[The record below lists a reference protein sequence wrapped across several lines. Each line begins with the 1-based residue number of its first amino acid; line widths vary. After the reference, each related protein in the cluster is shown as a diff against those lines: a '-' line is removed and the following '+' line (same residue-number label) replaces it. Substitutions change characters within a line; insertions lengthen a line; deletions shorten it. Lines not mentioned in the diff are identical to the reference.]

1 MRLTREQQSEQPRK
15 EKVDHPKKSAHSDN
29 CHDDHA
35 REVDGFFARWPNH
48 LAEFRAR
55 FPEVPHDS
63 IISLNFS
70 DHRQLLIR
78 DRLRT
83 NQDTVRLRKTVS
95 LLLSFRSERRAS
107 IVKRPRLP
115 ATLIWSRDAAC
126 AADHGG
132 STF

>member
-1 MRLTREQQSEQPRK
+1 MRLTREQQSEQAGK
-15 EKVDHPKKSAHSDN
+15 EKVDHPKKSAHSDDR
-29 CHDDHA
+29 HHDHA

-83 NQDTVRLRKTVS
+83 NQDTVRLRKRVS
-95 LLLSFRSERRAS
+95 ILA
-107 IVKRPRLP
+107 
-115 ATLIWSRDAAC
+115 LIPI
-126 AADHGG
+126 
-132 STF
+132 